1 MRRPALRIAE
11 AVLLPTA
18 ALAVTL
24 VLAPGRAEVAV
35 HVYVLVLLAA
45 GLALTVAAISAAHA
59 GGPPSGFDHALRRRH
74 PRPERLPEL
83 ARLEREAA
91 LAQSSAFDL
100 HYRLRPVLR
109 EVAAGLLAWRHGID
123 LDRDRDRASEL
134 LGSETWQLVR
144 PDRPPPHD
152 RLGRGIDADALNRV
166 VASLEAL

>member
-1 MRRPALRIAE
+1 VRIAE
-11 AVLLPTA
+11 AMLLPTA
-18 ALAVTL
+18 ALAVTF
-24 VLAPGRAEVAV
+24 VLAPGRVELAV
-35 HVYVLVLLAA
+35 HVYVLVMLAA
-45 GLALTVAAISAAHA
+45 GLALTVAAISSAHGA
-59 GGPPSGFDHALRRRH
+59 DEPSSFDHALQRRH
-74 PRPERLPEL
+74 ARPERPPEL

-109 EVAAGLLAWRHGID
+109 EIAAGLLAWRHGVD
-123 LDRDRDRASEL
+123 LDRDRGRASEL

-152 RLGRGIDADALNRV
+152 RLGPGIDADTLHRV

>member
-1 MRRPALRIAE
+1 MRRPGLRIAE
-11 AVLLPTA
+11 AVLLPST

-24 VLAPGRAEVAV
+24 VLAPGRAELAI

-45 GLALTVAAISAAHA
+45 GLALTVAAISSAHA
-59 GGPPSGFDHALRRRH
+59 SGSPSGFDLALRRR
-74 PRPERLPEL
+74 RARTERLPEL

-109 EVAAGLLAWRHGID
+109 EIAAGLLAWGHGVD
-123 LDRDRDRASEL
+123 LDRDRERASEL
-134 LGSETWQLVR
+134 LGAETWQLVR

-152 RLGRGIDADALNRV
+152 RLGPGIDADALHRV
-166 VASLEAL
+166 VASLESL

>member
-1 MRRPALRIAE
+1 VRRSTLRIAE

-18 ALAVTL
+18 ALAATL
-24 VLAPGRAEVAV
+24 LLAPGRAELAV

-45 GLALTVAAISAAHA
+45 GLAITVAAISAAHA
-59 GGPPSGFDHALRRRH
+59 SAPSAFDSALRRPH

-83 ARLEREAA
+83 VRLEREAA

-109 EVAAGLLAWRHGID
+109 EIAAGLLAWRHGVD
-123 LDRDRDRASEL
+123 LDRDSGRARRL
-134 LGSETWQLVR
+134 LGTETWQLVR
-144 PDRPPPHD
+144 PDRPPPLD
-152 RLGRGIDADALNRV
+152 RLGPGIDAAALDRV